1 MAKYLFFTTKEEG
14 ELSILF
20 EDVIGHDEMLAMV
33 SKKYTDVK
41 AKSAGFWF
49 IDHEGNMK
57 AQGRSVSLNI
67 SSRDDDSW
75 FLNLR
80 YLGKIQP

>member
-41 AKSAGFWF
+41 AISAGFWF
-49 IDHEGNMK
+49 VDLKGNIK

-67 SSRDDDSW
+67 DSRDDDSW
-75 FLNLR
+75 LLNLR
-80 YLGKIQP
+80 YLGKLK